1 MLPRISSVTK
11 MVQKKK
17 KHKRG
22 DFNPTKAKA
31 FFFSFLIS
39 IHLLDVVRAMGARP
53 ELKKATS
60 GRSRR
65 DQFFCG
71 LIIN

>member
-1 MLPRISSVTK
+1 MLPRTDSMTE
-11 MVQKKK
+11 MVQKNT
-17 KHKRG
+17 RG

-31 FFFSFLIS
+31 IFLIS

-71 LIIN
+71 LTIN

>member
-31 FFFSFLIS
+31 FFFLLIS

-65 DQFFCG
+65 
-71 LIIN
+71 INFSVVL